1 MRVDETSEQ
10 LKYQSGKHFWN
21 WVTNSNPIARAVL
34 GQLNLNEDQIAVI
47 SGQRMT

>member
-1 MRVDETSEQ
+1 MYETSEQ
-10 LKYQSGKHFWN
+10 LKYQSGKLFWN